1 MLILVCLLNDSN
13 RIAII
18 NLFKVQMR
26 LGLFDP
32 LDMQVYGIEY
42 EYKMNR
48 YTKYG
53 LEQLNTKEHHDLAL
67 QAAREGIALLK
78 NEDEQLPMDLKEK
91 K

>member
-1 MLILVCLLNDSN
+1 
-13 RIAII
+13 
-18 NLFKVQMR
+18 
-26 LGLFDP
+26 
-32 LDMQVYGIEY
+32 
-42 EYKMNR
+42 MNR